1 MNRFCQL
8 CFLFCPDKICTW
20 QPRFSLESNLLSLQ
34 CPCGTSAPRV
44 LSRTCRRCPVFSCGA
59 PTTSHWGPGFDPQV
73 WHGHPSRLKTKKN
86 LLIVEFNSK
95 TGHFKP
101 EFLVNIL
108 PSWHCIDGSTFNWIC
123 LLCIIVLT
131 SQKSENNN
139 CTIVKLRQT
148 ARYYGQ

>member
-8 CFLFCPDKICTW
+8 VCFLFCPDKLCTW
-20 QPRFSLESNLLSLQ
+20 QPRFSLESNLWSLQ

-95 TGHFKP
+95 TGQFKP
-101 EFLVNIL
+101 KFSVKHFTFLTLYRWVDFRLNL
-108 PSWHCIDGSTFNWIC
+108 PALHNCSYIT
-123 LLCIIVLT
+123 
-131 SQKSENNN
+131 KSENNKK
-139 CTIVKLRQT
+139 ISLS
-148 ARYYGQ
+148 